1 MTLRKQLGSA
11 FLVILLLPYLAYGQ
25 DTRRVDPKTAQDI
38 KKWEAQVR
46 QYKDWLDL
54 VRSDSYRLWV
64 RLDSTHR
71 PHRLYL
77 GEGFGRA
84 DYIAQEQ
91 FVETFSRFLAGHP
104 EKYMLI
110 DLYDGVTGNLVGEFG
125 WGGFKLYPN
134 SRTVK
139 SEAVELAR

>member
-1 MTLRKQLGSA
+1 MTLRKQLWSV
-11 FLVILLLPYLAYGQ
+11 FLAILLLPCLASGQ

-38 KKWEAQVR
+38 KKWEAQIR
-46 QYKDWLDL
+46 EYKDWLDL
-54 VRSDSYRLWV
+54 VRSDGYQLWV

-110 DLYDGVTGNLVGEFG
+110 DLYDGVTGVLVGEFG
-125 WGGFKLYPN
+125 WGGFKLYKN
-134 SRTVK
+134 FRTVK
-139 SEAVELAR
+139 TEAVE